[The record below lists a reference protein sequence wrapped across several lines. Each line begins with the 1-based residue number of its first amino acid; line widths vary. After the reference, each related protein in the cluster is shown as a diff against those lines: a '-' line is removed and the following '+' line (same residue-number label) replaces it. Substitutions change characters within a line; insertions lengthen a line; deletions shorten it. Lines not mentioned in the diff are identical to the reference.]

1 MESRTGKETE
11 DQATVLV
18 VDEEKKRKTRQRYWW
33 WMTIRKSY
41 TRSASF

>member
-18 VDEEKKRKTRQRYWW
+18 VDDNKE
-33 WMTIRKSY
+33 IVDRKSVV
-41 TRSASF
+41 